1 MGWQNVAMAP
11 KKQRTSPGVHS
22 RAVSKSVASNVA
34 QKGDPSLNAWLDK
47 GADVNAKNSE

>member
-11 KKQRTSPGVHS
+11 KKQRPSADVHS

-34 QKGDPSLNAWLDK
+34 QGDPSLNAWLDE
-47 GADVNAKNSE
+47 GADINAKNSE